1 MMSGQKP
8 DGPHVRSRS
17 EAVRRTALV
26 GVLALVLGA
35 LPAPVAKTYPPI
47 AQASVL
53 ATDATDYVPTAAS
66 LPGYREESA
75 DSVGGDLDPTI
86 SQRRSFVSPDGNRR
100 VIVTVSVGSS
110 IADAQ
115 NMLSARVN
123 QLVRYQNWTISRS
136 DAISDNGYVG
146 SGLGPDGRTAAM
158 MAYRIFAV
166 MSEVTVTSAD
176 GDPDVPLLDNVSRLV
191 AARIQ
196 REPDAIAQQAGFPPT
211 PAVLPG
217 TDPVAVNVNGV
228 PVGTG
233 GTGAEVTG
241 SSSGSPVQGDTIVI
255 TTVTAVDRPWAYA
268 GSAPRP
274 PDGLEYDTVNL
285 QISVTGPT
293 QVVIALSDFWISTF
307 DGRSWSPVTGR
318 GPSLQP
324 GNIQSGTPVTGWLS
338 FMIPI
343 NQPALQLT
351 WRIRTTQSLDSQ
363 GNTDQTLVI
372 PLTAGATSQASV
384 GSSAPPADKPVV
396 PPSSAP
402 SGPTGPA
409 GPSGPSAPVPTPGS
423 GSGTGTG
430 GGGDSGGGSRTP
442 RGGGRLQ

>member
-1 MMSGQKP
+1 VLG
-8 DGPHVRSRS
+8 
-17 EAVRRTALV
+17 AVS
-26 GVLALVLGA
+26 LVLGA
-35 LPAPVAKTYPPI
+35 LWTPVTEIHPPVAR
-47 AQASVL
+47 ASVL
-53 ATDATDYVPTAAS
+53 AADAADYVPTAAS
-66 LPGYREESA
+66 LPGFREESSDA
-75 DSVGGDLDPTI
+75 DGGDLDPTI
-86 SQRRSFVSPDGNRR
+86 SQRRSFISPDGNRR

-110 IADAQ
+110 IANAES
-115 NMLSARVN
+115 MLSARIN
-123 QLVRYQNWTISRS
+123 QLVQYQKWTIGRS
-136 DAISDNGYVG
+136 DAISDSGYEG
-146 SGLGPDGRTAAM
+146 SGPGPDGRSAAM
-158 MAYRIFAV
+158 MAFRIFAV

-191 AARIQ
+191 AARIM
-196 REPDAIAQQAGFPPT
+196 REPDAIAQQAGIPST
-211 PAVLPG
+211 PVVLPG
-217 TDPVAVNVNGV
+217 TDPIAVDVNGA
-228 PVGTG
+228 PLGTG
-233 GTGAEVTG
+233 TTGAEVTG
-241 SSSGSPVQGDTIVI
+241 SSSGSSVQGDTIVVV
-255 TTVTAVDRPWAYA
+255 TVSSVDRPWAYA

-274 PDGLEYDTVNL
+274 PQDMEYDTVNL
-285 QISVTGPT
+285 QISATGPT
-293 QVVIALSDFWISTF
+293 QVVVALTDFWISTF

-324 GNIQSGTPVTGWLS
+324 GNIQSGTPVTGWLT
-338 FMIPI
+338 FMIPTS
-343 NQPALQLT
+343 QPALQLT

-423 GSGTGTG
+423 DSGTGSGTGNG
-430 GGGDSGGGSRTP
+430 GGNGGGGSRTP